1 VPYKYTFEDIRHR
14 PVAVIGAGTLGR
26 RIALMFASRGG
37 TARIYGRRAEQLAA
51 ATQYV
56 IEALPEL
63 VQDGGSGELG
73 VATATTSLAEA
84 LDGAWLVVESAPEKL
99 EIKIPLWGQID
110 AAAAADTIFGT
121 NSSSYPSRLMA
132 ENVRDKTRLCNMHF
146 YMPPEVNAVELM
158 SDGETDRGLL
168 DTLLTVLPE
177 FGLYPFEVRR
187 ESTGFIFNRIWAAI
201 KRESLAVVAEGVA
214 RPEDVDGMFKV
225 NARVLAEP
233 FGLMDLVGLDVA
245 LDIENHYCEE
255 FPYLPKTSRDLLQGY
270 VDAGKLGVKTGEG
283 FYTYPK
289 ASTTQGQPQT
299 DRNHRPPDATRC

>member
-1 VPYKYTFEDIRHR
+1 MPNKYTFQDIQHR

-37 TARIYGRRAEQLAA
+37 TARIYDRSAEQLAA

-56 IEALPEL
+56 IETLPKVL
-63 VQDGGSGELG
+63 ADRDFGEVG
-73 VATATTSLAEA
+73 RATAAGSLEEA
-84 LDGAWLVVESAPEKL
+84 LDDAWLAVEATPERL
-99 EIKIPLWGQID
+99 EIKIPLWGEID
-110 AAAAADTIFGT
+110 KAAAADTIFAT

-132 ENVRDKTRLCNMHF
+132 EKVRDKTRLCNMHF
-146 YMPPEVNAVELM
+146 HMPPELNAVDLM
-158 SDGETDRGLL
+158 SDGQTDRGLL

-177 FGLYPFEVRR
+177 FGVYPFEARR

-214 RPEDVDGMFKV
+214 RPEDVDGMFKI
-225 NARVLAEP
+225 NWDLPAGP
-233 FGLMDLVGLDVA
+233 FQLMDQVGLDVV
-245 LDIENHYCEE
+245 LDIENHYADE
-255 FPYLPKTSRDLLQGY
+255 FPYLPKHVRDLLQTY

-289 ASTTQGQPQT
+289 A
-299 DRNHRPPDATRC
+299 

>member
-1 VPYKYTFEDIRHR
+1 
-14 PVAVIGAGTLGR
+14 
-26 RIALMFASRGG
+26 
-37 TARIYGRRAEQLAA
+37 
-51 ATQYV
+51 V
-56 IEALPEL
+56 IEALPE
-63 VQDGGSGELG
+63 VVKDGGSGELG

-158 SDGETDRGLL
+158 SDGQTDRGLL

-225 NARVLAEP
+225 NGRVLAEP

>member
-1 VPYKYTFEDIRHR
+1 VPYKYTFEDIAHR
-14 PVAVIGAGTLGR
+14 PVAVIGAGTQGR

-37 TARIYGRRAEQLAA
+37 IARIYARRAEQLAS

-56 IEALPEL
+56 IEALPE
-63 VQDGGSGELG
+63 VVADRGFGELG

-84 LDGAWLVVESAPEKL
+84 LDGAWLAVESAPEKL

-110 AAAAADTIFGT
+110 EAADADTIFAT

-158 SDGETDRGLL
+158 SDGQTDRGLL

-177 FGLYPFEVRR
+177 FGVYPFEVRR

-214 RPEDVDGMFKV
+214 RPEDIDGMFKV
-225 NARVLAEP
+225 NRRALDGP
-233 FGLMDLVGLDVA
+233 FKLMDQVGLDVV
-245 LDIENHYCEE
+245 LDIENHYAEE
-255 FPYLPKTSRDLLQGY
+255 FPHLPKNVRDLLQGY

-283 FYTYPK
+283 FYTYPR
-289 ASTTQGQPQT
+289 A
-299 DRNHRPPDATRC
+299 

>member
-1 VPYKYTFEDIRHR
+1 MPYKYTFEDIAHR
-14 PVAVIGAGTLGR
+14 PVAVIGAGTQGR

-37 TARIYGRRAEQLAA
+37 IARIYARRAEQLAS

-56 IEALPEL
+56 IEALPE
-63 VQDGGSGELG
+63 VVADRGFGELG

-84 LDGAWLVVESAPEKL
+84 LDGAWLAVESAPEKL
-99 EIKIPLWGQID
+99 EIKIALWGQID
-110 AAAAADTIFGT
+110 EAADADTIFAT

-146 YMPPEVNAVELM
+146 YMPPEVNGVELM
-158 SDGETDRGLL
+158 SDGQTDRGLL

-177 FGLYPFEVRR
+177 FGVHPFEVRQ

-214 RPEDVDGMFKV
+214 RPEDIDGMFNV
-225 NARVLAEP
+225 NRRVLDAP
-233 FGLMDLVGLDVA
+233 FRLMDQVGLDVA
-245 LDIENHYCEE
+245 LDIENHYAEE
-255 FPYLPKTSRDLLQGY
+255 FPHLPKNVRDLLQGY

-283 FYTYPK
+283 FYTYPN
-289 ASTTQGQPQT
+289 P
-299 DRNHRPPDATRC
+299 

>member
-1 VPYKYTFEDIRHR
+1 VPYKYTFEDIQHR

-37 TARIYGRRAEQLAA
+37 TARIYARRTEQLAS

-56 IEALPEL
+56 IETLPK
-63 VQDGGSGELG
+63 VVKDRGFGEPG
-73 VATATTSLAEA
+73 VVTATTSLAEA
-84 LDGAWLVVESAPEKL
+84 LDGAWLAVESAPEKL

-110 AAAAADTIFGT
+110 EAAAADTIFAT

-132 ENVRDKTRLCNMHF
+132 ENVRDKTRLCNAHF
-146 YMPPEVNAVELM
+146 YMPPEVNGVELM
-158 SDGETDRGLL
+158 SDGQTDRDLL

-177 FGLYPFEVRR
+177 FGVHPFEARR

-201 KRESLAVVAEGVA
+201 KREALAVVAEGVA
-214 RPEDVDGMFKV
+214 RPEDVDGIFKV
-225 NARVLAEP
+225 NWRVLAQP
-233 FGLMDLVGLDVA
+233 FQLMDQVGLDVA
-245 LDIENHYCEE
+245 LDIENHYAEE
-255 FPYLPKTSRDLLQGY
+255 FPHLPKNVRNLLQDY

-289 ASTTQGQPQT
+289 A
-299 DRNHRPPDATRC
+299 

>member
-1 VPYKYTFEDIRHR
+1 VPYKYAFEDIQHR
-14 PVAVIGAGTLGR
+14 PVTVIGAGTLGR

-37 TARIYGRRAEQLAA
+37 TARIYARRTEQLAS
-51 ATQYV
+51 ATQFA
-56 IEALPEL
+56 IEALPKLLE
-63 VQDGGSGELG
+63 DREFGEPG

-110 AAAAADTIFGT
+110 EVAAADTIFAT

-132 ENVRDKTRLCNMHF
+132 EKVRDKTRLCNMHF

-158 SDGETDRGLL
+158 SNGQTDRDLL
-168 DTLLTVLPE
+168 DTLLTLLPE
-177 FGLYPFEVRR
+177 FGVYPFEARQ

-214 RPEDVDGMFKV
+214 RPEDIDGMFKV
-225 NARVLAEP
+225 NRRVLDAP
-233 FGLMDLVGLDVA
+233 FQLMDQVGLDVV
-245 LDIENHYCEE
+245 LDIENHYAEE
-255 FPYLPKTSRDLLQGY
+255 FPHLPKNVRDLLQDY

-289 ASTTQGQPQT
+289 ARTTQGEPQT
-299 DRNHRPPDATRC
+299 GRNHRPPDATGA